1 MAVVDKGR
9 VKFEDVENVFGYL
22 KGTTTWAQV
31 LEVDLYG
38 NYSVN
43 IYGDAV
49 LEMKEEIE
57 AIISDASKEVT
68 KLGKKYEE
76 HNVAK
81 ALKVD
86 DEGKEFIA
94 FKLPPENW
102 EKKEQ
107 HVVMYD
113 AGGNKIDDWDELVGN
128 GSTVKIK
135 YMISPYYMA
144 SSKTVG
150 VSFKFY
156 AMQVIDLVE
165 YKGKADSGFGDETG
179 EKAPFD
185 VEGDDF

>member
-9 VKFEDVENVFGYL
+9 VKFEEVENVFGYV
-22 KGTTTWAQV
+22 KGTTQWAQI
-31 LEVDLYG
+31 LDLDLYG

-43 IYGDAV
+43 LYGDDV
-49 LEMKEEIE
+49 VEMKEEIE
-57 AIISDASKEVT
+57 SIISDASKEVE
-68 KLGKKYEE
+68 KIGKKYEG

-81 ALKVD
+81 ALKMD
-86 DEGKEFIA
+86 DDGKEYIA

-102 EKKEQ
+102 KKETQ
-107 HVVMYD
+107 SVVMYD
-113 AGGNKIDDWDELVGN
+113 AGGNKIDDWDKLVGN

-165 YKGKADSGFGDETG
+165 YTGKADSGFSDETSG
-179 EKAPFD
+179 DAPFD
-185 VEGDDF
+185 TTSDDF